1 MIFHWL
7 MISKS
12 KACRKIVWNWS
23 DSTIWYIY
31 ECLSVV
37 LTHARIRRKRI
48 GFCSTFWNSKTL
60 FHEKSGNSQLVQ
72 IQTWISHATLILK
85 YIQLKWKKSPEL
97 LKVTVQYSQGKFPFQ
112 WPLTLI
118 ITYQI
123 FHGASVQNSEGI
135 MKPSCLS
142 ACHLYVTPSF
152 TAALTGL

>member
-1 MIFHWL
+1 MAFVLLFEIQNPFSREKWQWPAGADSDL
-7 MISKS
+7 DKS
-12 KACRKIVWNWS
+12 CNIDIKVYPAKM
-23 DSTIWYIY
+23 
-31 ECLSVV
+31 
-37 LTHARIRRKRI
+37 
-48 GFCSTFWNSKTL
+48 
-60 FHEKSGNSQLVQ
+60 
-72 IQTWISHATLILK
+72 
-85 YIQLKWKKSPEL
+85 KKSPEL

-135 MKPSCLS
+135 MKPWCLS